1 MDSPGKSSFLTGVG
15 KLLAEGPFEL
25 LTHIQLFLDPVDISS
40 TCLAV
45 RECFMIN
52 SFRAKAC
59 SKCCFFRHANIFLE
73 LLSRGLCA

>member
-25 LTHIQLFLDPVDISS
+25 LSHIQLFLDPVDILVLRFVK
-40 TCLAV
+40 CL
-45 RECFMIN
+45 MIN

-73 LLSRGLCA
+73 LLGRGLCG